1 MICNC
6 ENKEY
11 KKLDQRDVEFL
22 VEVLGEDRVAI
33 GHEINEDFSH
43 DELGG
48 ISQMPEAVVEV
59 VSTEEVSKIMA
70 YAYEKNIPVV
80 ARGSGTGLV
89 GASVPIHGGIM
100 INLTK
105 MNKILEIDEE
115 NLTLTVEP
123 GVLLME
129 IGKFVEE
136 YDLFYPPDPGEKS
149 ATIGGNINTNAGGM
163 RAVKYG
169 VTRDYV
175 RGLTV
180 VLPTGKVIEVGGKVV
195 KNSSGYSIKD
205 LICGSEG
212 TLGIITKAVLKLLP
226 LPKKAIS
233 LLIPF
238 PNLEL
243 AINTVPK
250 IIKSKSIPT
259 AIEFMQREVI
269 LAAEEFLGKKFPDNS
284 SDAYLLLTFD
294 GNSREDIEKDYDR
307 VAKICLDE
315 GALDVYISDTDERKE
330 AVWSARGAFLE
341 AVKATT
347 TEMDECDVVVP
358 RNRVAEFVKYTD
370 ELQKQF
376 NVRIRSFGHA
386 GDGNLHVYVLRD
398 DLSQEQWEKKL
409 KDIFQCMY
417 KKSIEL
423 DGLVSGEHGIGYAKK
438 PYLFEQYGSDY
449 MDLMMNIK
457 LAFDPKNILNPGK
470 VCQ

>member
-1 MICNC
+1 MECLC
-6 ENKEY
+6 NKEY
-11 KKLDQRDVEFL
+11 KKLDKKDIDFL
-22 VEVLGEDRVAI
+22 IDILGEDRVYT
-33 GHEINEDFSH
+33 GENINEDFSH

-48 ISQMPEAVVEV
+48 ISKMPEAMVEV
-59 VSTEEVSKIMA
+59 LSTEEVSKVMT
-70 YAYEKNIPVV
+70 YAYENNIPVV

-100 INLTK
+100 INLTN
-105 MNKILEIDEE
+105 MNNILEIDEE
-115 NLTLTVEP
+115 NLTLTLEP

-129 IGKFVEE
+129 IGKYVEE
-136 YDLFYPPDPGEKS
+136 HDLFYPPDPGEKS

-169 VTRDYV
+169 VTRDYI
-175 RGLTV
+175 RGLEV
-180 VLPTGKVIEVGGKVV
+180 VLPTGKVIEVGGKIV

-212 TLGIITKAVLKLLP
+212 TLGIVTKAVLRLLP

-238 PNLEL
+238 PNLET

-250 IIKSKSIPT
+250 IIKSKSTPT

-294 GNSREDIEKDYDR
+294 GNSTADIEKDYEK
-307 VAKICLDE
+307 VANICLEE

-358 RNRVAEFVKYTD
+358 RNKVAEFVKYTD
-370 ELQKQF
+370 ELQKKF

-398 DLSQEQWEKKL
+398 DLSKAEWEKKL
-409 KDIFQCMY
+409 SDVFECMY
-417 KKSIEL
+417 KKSREL
-423 DGLVSGEHGIGYAKK
+423 NGLVSGEHGIGFAKK
-438 PYLFEQYGSDY
+438 SYMFEQYGDDY
-449 MDLMMNIK
+449 IELMRNIK

-470 VCQ
+470 VCE

>member
-1 MICNC
+1 MACN
-6 ENKEY
+6 NQQEY
-11 KKLDQRDVEFL
+11 KKIDQTDIKFL
-22 VEVLGEDRVAI
+22 VDLLGADRVLTEQ
-33 GHEINEDFSH
+33 EINEDYSH

-48 ISQMPEAVVEV
+48 ISSMPEVVVEV
-59 VSTEEVSKIMA
+59 LSTEEVAKIMH
-70 YAYEKNIPVV
+70 YAYDNTIPVV
-80 ARGSGTGLV
+80 ARGTGTGLV
-89 GASVPIHGGIM
+89 GASVPIYGGIM
-100 INLTK
+100 ISLTK
-105 MNKILEIDEE
+105 MNRILEIDEE

-129 IGKFVEE
+129 IGQFVESH
-136 YDLFYPPDPGEKS
+136 DLFYPPDPGEKS
-149 ATIGGNINTNAGGM
+149 ATIGGNISTNAGGM

-169 VTRDYV
+169 VTRDYI

-180 VLPTGKVIEVGGKVV
+180 VLPTGKILEVGGKVV

-212 TLGIITKAVLKLLP
+212 TLGIVTKAVLKLLP

-233 LLIPF
+233 LLVPF
-238 PNLEL
+238 PTLEV

-250 IIKSKSIPT
+250 IIKSKAIPT
-259 AIEFMQREVI
+259 AMEFMQREVI

-294 GNSREDIEKDYDR
+294 GNSKEDIEKDYDK
-307 VAKICLDE
+307 VAKICLEE

-347 TEMDECDVVVP
+347 TQMDECDVVVP
-358 RNRVAEFVKYTD
+358 RNRVAEFVKYAD
-370 ELQKQF
+370 ELQNQF
-376 NVRIRSFGHA
+376 GIRIRSFGHA
-386 GDGNLHVYVLRD
+386 GDGNLHVYILRD
-398 DLSQEQWEKKL
+398 ALSPEEWQNKL
-409 KDIFQCMY
+409 SAVFECMY
-417 KKSIEL
+417 KKSVEL

-438 PYLFEQYGSDY
+438 TYLFNQLGNEHVE
-449 MDLMMNIK
+449 LMMNIK